1 MPPLTPP
8 PPPDL
13 YEDPPQPSRKGMLK
27 RARNIKYPG
36 AEFTIFQAGGYGP
49 HLYPNSAIR
58 HHSDQPA
65 QQQQPERSDN
75 FNKRQTCTIPHP
87 PFFTSR
93 RQPAT
98 HLSLHPGG
106 TVLPAY
112 HPPMA
117 VPNVHADRFNNNH
130 KPPIQLRRYHKPCA
144 SCRGSFSRSSRR
156 KMERKKM

>member
-1 MPPLTPP
+1 MPPQN
-8 PPPDL
+8 L
-13 YEDPPQPSRKGMLK
+13 YEDPLQPSRKGMLK
-27 RARNIKYPG
+27 PARNIKYPG
-36 AEFTIFQAGGYGP
+36 AEFTMFQADGYGP

-65 QQQQPERSDN
+65 HQQQPERSDN
-75 FNKRQTCTIPHP
+75 FNKRQTSTIPQP

-106 TVLPAY
+106 TVLPSY

-117 VPNVHADRFNNNH
+117 VPNVPADSVQQQPQTTN
-130 KPPIQLRRYHKPCA
+130 PIEAISQAMRLLQGVFLPVQ
-144 SCRGSFSRSSRR
+144 
-156 KMERKKM
+156 